1 MYRTSLVRLG
11 AAIAAAALMAT
22 ALTGPVSAAPA
33 AVEAPGTASEPAV
46 SVSQGL
52 AAGKKPAATTLTN
65 VPTWIYK
72 GVNLLLKVTSLIGG
86 KDVTIDRK
94 LDDISRQIAALSADV
109 RRGFD
114 QLEIDIANSKY
125 AAAQDELRPVTT
137 QATKGIRYLEI
148 IGDPATTD
156 AARAEAQIELTEHC
170 ATVTVDTPE
179 LMQMYYGD
187 PGDSMSQNGLLP
199 AAWEVIIAGERAAQR
214 ANPGAM
220 PVFLSY
226 RSLRQMNLIGEM
238 SEGRIAQYAIVRG
251 VCRAL
256 KFSDPNEQQRAATTV
271 RDLIVNG
278 DKDTPGLTAV
288 DASLPAQ
295 LPRRTGVFPGS
306 TVGAKGLVVGN
317 FNLEQNINSGGRA
330 QIFSVP
336 WGAPLIGRAV
346 IASSV
351 TIYADGRIRN
361 ENETT
366 PESTNVCLSSA
377 PTGGFVSAYPVDF
390 VPCDA
395 KDPAQ
400 KFILEEGQI
409 RLGSDRSKC
418 VTQRRL
424 EAEYGGALETRD
436 CDTLAPYWWL
446 NGPIPG
452 AKDLTDRRLYVAAS
466 QGSPTGDNPASASG
480 PWSREWTYI
489 KNEWMDE
496 VQKDVAATGSSLEAL
511 SNAYGGPTSEW
522 NVRILPFHQ
531 VGWKDL
537 ADHGWVWNS
546 GPSGAPSGP
555 LNDTRI
561 TSVKMDG
568 TKPATTVNWKEVAV
582 YTPQASNYFF
592 GVPVTGCAYRFER
605 PKVGGFDCPTR
616 K

>member
-1 MYRTSLVRLG
+1 MNRTSLVRVG
-11 AAIAAAALMAT
+11 AATAAAALTVT

-33 AVEAPGTASEPAV
+33 IVEAPVTASESAGG
-46 SVSQGL
+46 VSQGL
-52 AAGKKPAATTLTN
+52 AERKKPAAATLTN
-65 VPTWIYK
+65 VPSWIYR
-72 GVNLLLKVTSLIGG
+72 GVNLLLKVTSLIEG
-86 KDVTIDRK
+86 KDATIGRK
-94 LDDISRQIAALSADV
+94 LDDISQQIAALSADV

-156 AARAEAQIELTEHC
+156 AARAEAQTELTEHC

-199 AAWEVIIAGERAAQR
+199 AAWEVIIAGERAAQQ
-214 ANPGAM
+214 ASPGVM
-220 PVFLSY
+220 PAFLSY

-238 SEGRIAQYAIVRG
+238 SEGRIAQYAIVKG

-256 KFSDPNEQQRAATTV
+256 KFADPNEQQRAATTV
-271 RDLIVNG
+271 RDLIVDG
-278 DKDTPGLTAV
+278 DKDTPGLTAI

-295 LPRRTGVFPGS
+295 LPRRTGVFPRS

-317 FNLEQNINSGGRA
+317 FNLEQNINSGGNA
-330 QIFSVP
+330 QMFSVP
-336 WGAPLIGRAV
+336 WSAPLIGHAV
-346 IASSV
+346 IAGPV

-361 ENETT
+361 ENENT
-366 PESTNVCLSSA
+366 PESTNECLSSA
-377 PTGGFVSAYPVDF
+377 PTGGFVFAFPVDF

-400 KFILEEGQI
+400 KFILEDGQV

-424 EAEYGGALETRD
+424 TAEYGGGLETRD
-436 CDTLAPYWWL
+436 CDNLAPYWWF

-452 AKDLTDRRLYVAAS
+452 AKDLTDRRLYVATS

-496 VQKDVAATGSSLEAL
+496 VQKDVAASGSSLEAL
-511 SNAYGGPTSEW
+511 SNVYGGPTSEG

-531 VGWKDL
+531 VGWKSPS
-537 ADHGWVWNS
+537 DHGWVWNS

-555 LNDTRI
+555 LKDTRV
-561 TSVKMDG
+561 TSVKMDN
-568 TKPATTVNWKEVAV
+568 TKPATTVNWEEVAALA
-582 YTPQASNYFF
+582 PQASSYFF

-605 PKVGGFDCPTR
+605 PKTSGFNCPTR